1 MIGVVNRKQ
10 QELVIT
16 KTNQLRHT
24 MRLKFWER
32 LLEKMNEKSELYK
45 NVNPSKDNWITC
57 GCGYNGLNYGLVI
70 TGKFASVG
78 LYADT
83 GSQDKNKQIY
93 DKLFLRK
100 AEIEKKFNAELE
112 WDRKDKKIRSQIVYT
127 LQNVDIFNEDDWD
140 TMVNFLVEN
149 MIKLEAAMRDELK
162 AAILAKAG

>member
-1 MIGVVNRKQ
+1 MLGEQ
-10 QELVIT
+10 
-16 KTNQLRHT
+16 
-24 MRLKFWER
+24 

-83 GSQDKNKQIY
+83 GSQGKNKQIY

-112 WDRKDKKIRSQIVYT
+112 WDRKYKNIRSQIVYT
-127 LQNVDIFNEDDWD
+127 LQHD
-140 TMVNFLVEN
+140 
-149 MIKLEAAMRDELK
+149 K
-162 AAILAKAG
+162 A